1 MQNANV
7 KLIRSSK
14 KNLFT
19 FWLNFLKPYH
29 KLAGREMEA
38 LSILLYYRHE
48 LSMEISNPDLVD
60 KLLFSSDTRARV
72 RADLGG
78 MKNGVFNNLLTVLRR
93 KKALTR
99 DNKIT
104 PGLIPMMAPDDTGF
118 KLIFNFEM
126 NEIEHGR
133 QAEG

>member
-1 MQNANV
+1 MQSANV

-14 KNLFT
+14 KNLFA

-29 KLAGREMEA
+29 KLSGREMEA

-48 LSMEISNPDLVD
+48 LSMEISSQDLID
-60 KLLFSSDTRARV
+60 KILFSGDTRAKI

-93 KKALTR
+93 KKVITR

-104 PGLIPMMAPDDTGF
+104 PSLIPVMAPDAKGF
-118 KLIFNFEM
+118 QLIFNFEM
-126 NEIEHGR
+126 NETELGR